1 MLEKSVNLNPPTP
14 ESLEERKRQIIKEVI
29 ESNIPQLAKEDKDLA
44 KKLAQQTLE
53 DIRLGN
59 NQDLEKRFWEIM
71 KECEMEL

>member
-71 KECEMEL
+71 KECEIEL